1 MISIISSIGPKEEPR
16 RLNVNKKLPVIQE
29 NRRECAKQ
37 SNLNC
42 ERDSEIK
49 SGSESGTK
57 NESCS
62 ARREIESGSESGT
75 RNESFSARG
84 EIERAV
90 RSAAVANLCDIE
102 SEIVAFLDHE
112 GVEHKVKLFQLF
124 VQHFHD

>member
-37 SNLNC
+37 SNSNC

-49 SGSESGTK
+49 SGSESGTR
-57 NESCS
+57 NESCG
-62 ARREIESGSESGT
+62 ARGEIESESESAT
-75 RNESFSARG
+75 RNESCSARG

-90 RSAAVANLCDIE
+90 RSAAVANLCDIDR
-102 SEIVAFLDHE
+102 EIVAFLDHE
-112 GVEHKVKLFQLF
+112 GVEHTVKLF
-124 VQHFHD
+124 